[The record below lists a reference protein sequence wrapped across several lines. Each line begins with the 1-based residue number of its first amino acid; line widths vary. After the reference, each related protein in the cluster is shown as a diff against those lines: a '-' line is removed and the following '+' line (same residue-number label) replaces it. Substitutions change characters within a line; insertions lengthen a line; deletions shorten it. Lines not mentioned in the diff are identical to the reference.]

1 MSFDVIFKNTNITNE
16 DSSFSADIGVKD
28 GKISEIG
35 NLKDFSDNVIDLSN
49 LINLFIMF
57 C

>member
-16 DSSFSADIGVKD
+16 DSSFNADIGVKD

-35 NLKDFSDNVIDLSN
+35 NLKD
-49 LINLFIMF
+49 INSFL
-57 C
+57 